1 MKNFD
6 SAEIETL
13 AKKIRR
19 SIIETGYAAG
29 KKSAH
34 FGGSLSAVEILAC
47 LYGGLMDVDSENPA
61 KVPRD
66 IFILSKAHASL
77 ALYAAL
83 AHKKFFPLDDLKTF
97 ELNESELTGHPTM
110 NLNRGIELSG
120 GSLGMGLSQ
129 AVGIALGYRKKNFSN
144 KIFVLLGDGELDEGS
159 NWEAAMSAAHFKLD
173 NLLVI
178 VDKNSVQADG
188 TTEEIMNLGDLAK
201 KFSAFDFE
209 VREVDGHNISE
220 LCKNISELLA
230 NQNGLPKVLIAHTV
244 KGKGVSFMENNSDW
258 HHAALNQKQ
267 YEQAMQELGAEVN

>member
-1 MKNFD
+1 
-6 SAEIETL
+6 
-13 AKKIRR
+13 
-19 SIIETGYAAG
+19 
-29 KKSAH
+29 
-34 FGGSLSAVEILAC
+34 
-47 LYGGLMDVDSENPA
+47 
-61 KVPRD
+61 
-66 IFILSKAHASL
+66 
-77 ALYAAL
+77 
-83 AHKKFFPLDDLKTF
+83 
-97 ELNESELTGHPTM
+97 
-110 NLNRGIELSG
+110 
-120 GSLGMGLSQ
+120 
-129 AVGIALGYRKKNFSN
+129 
-144 KIFVLLGDGELDEGS
+144 
-159 NWEAAMSAAHFKLD
+159 MSAAHFKLD

-220 LCKNISELLA
+220 LYKNISELLA